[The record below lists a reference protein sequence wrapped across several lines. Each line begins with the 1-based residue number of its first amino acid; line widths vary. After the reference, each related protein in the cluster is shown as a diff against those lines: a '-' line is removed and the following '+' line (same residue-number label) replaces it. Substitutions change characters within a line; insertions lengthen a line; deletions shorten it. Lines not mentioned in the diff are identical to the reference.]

1 MIPFREKGEAEGAS
15 PARIEIKTAGAELKY
30 RDWSCTSVQS
40 VHNWGVQATL
50 TDLRRKAGKVIGP
63 VIHAGQTVELTQ
75 YGQVVAS
82 IKPQAK
88 PEKVITAKLVRQN
101 GLLVFDLGVEVPDE
115 ELGRAIVEAVREH
128 REEIT

>member
-1 MIPFREKGEAEGAS
+1 M
-15 PARIEIKTAGAELKY
+15 
-30 RDWSCTSVQS
+30 Q
-40 VHNWGVQATL
+40 NWGVQATL